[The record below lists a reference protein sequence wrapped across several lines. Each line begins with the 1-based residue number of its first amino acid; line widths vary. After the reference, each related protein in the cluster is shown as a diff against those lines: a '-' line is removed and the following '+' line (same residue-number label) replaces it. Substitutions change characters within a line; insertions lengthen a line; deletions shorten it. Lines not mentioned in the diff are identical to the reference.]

1 MKILCETASKKIKS
15 KKKGKKLDARDYI
28 AGSATTFALTNPL
41 GQCILSLV
49 GLAGITAIIYIE
61 FKSSPEDRL
70 KYKEYIFTIVD
81 KVFTEECQKTILGSG
96 FFGVPMAIHGGV
108 KGGFIYATGS
118 ILSGVASVIAG
129 PAAAGVISTWATW
142 TAIKTFQLD
151 IVKAP
156 LLSCLCAYYKDSK
169 TLENWIGTII
179 SFPLP
184 EKFIMDEETRKLLEN
199 Q

>member
-15 KKKGKKLDARDYI
+15 KNKGKKLDARDYI

-108 KGGFIYATGS
+108 KGGFICYRVNFIWCS
-118 ILSGVASVIAG
+118 LSNCRTCCGRNNFNMGYMDCNENI
-129 PAAAGVISTWATW
+129 
-142 TAIKTFQLD
+142 QLD
-151 IVKAP
+151 IVAP